1 MKKLFFLFTL
11 AVCAFAQSGK
21 TKAKPA
27 GGKPEIAA
35 AAIKVSA
42 LDKTT
47 LENYVRHL
55 FVWDHTISV
64 EISDPKPAP
73 MAGFVEVNVHA
84 FKDKASQDMPLYI
97 SKDGQNILRG
107 DVYQTAQNPFKTD
120 LDKLNGTTA
129 FQPNYGTQG
138 APVVIVEFSDFQCP
152 YCRTEAQTLRKN
164 ILTSYPKE
172 VHLYHFDMPI
182 ESLHPWARAAA
193 IAGRCVYKQ
202 NADAFW
208 SYYDWIYEH
217 QADITADNL
226 KSKILEWAKD
236 KSNVDSLQ
244 LTRCMETKQT
254 DSEVQQ
260 SLDLAKSL
268 QVNQTPMFFVNGR
281 RMAGAV
287 EWADLRRVIDE
298 EISYQKTAKNAGEDC
313 GCSVTLPSLGM
324 PAGSAAPGALK

>member
-1 MKKLFFLFTL
+1 MKKLFLFVTL
-11 AVCAFAQSGK
+11 IACAAAQSP
-21 TKAKPA
+21 KAKPA
-27 GGKPEIAA
+27 ETAKKP
-35 AAIKVSA
+35 SA

-55 FVWDHTISV
+55 FVWDRSITV

-84 FKDKASQDMPLYI
+84 SKDKASQDLPLYI

-107 DVYQTAQNPFKTD
+107 DVYQTASNPFKTD

-129 FQPNYGTQG
+129 FQPSYGKQG

-164 ILTSYPKE
+164 ILASYSTQ
-172 VHLYHFDMPI
+172 VHVYHFDMPI

-193 IAGRCVYKQ
+193 VAGRAVYKQ
-202 NADAFW
+202 NPEAYW

-226 KSKILEWAKD
+226 AAKVLEWAKTND
-236 KSNVDSLQ
+236 KIDSLE
-244 LTRCMETKQT
+244 LTRTMASKEN
-254 DSEVQQ
+254 DGDVQQ
-260 SLDLAKSL
+260 SQDLAKTL
-268 QVNQTPMFFVNGR
+268 GVGQTPMFFINGR
-281 RMAGAV
+281 KMAGAI
-287 EWADLRRVIDE
+287 EWADMRRVIDE
-298 EISYQKTAKNAGEDC
+298 ETEYQKTAKNAGEDC
-313 GCSVTLPSLGM
+313 GCSVTVPM
-324 PAGSAAPGALK
+324 PGGAGASTVPGVLK